1 MERCRQHSGH
11 GIILVMKRTNLF
23 CVFIPLIAAFAIWTG
38 CSKSTSADSGNAN
51 STPTEQHSAP
61 VTQKPASV
69 ELRGGISCDNA
80 TTQTALELKKA
91 GWTYIMPEPKSA
103 KAAWGI
109 RDGRTTWWVG
119 YWTNERNNSTSS
131 IQPTKNAQGQL
142 VGDGQG
148 NRSWRRGGSPAAPSQ
163 IEWLCSKSGGVPPN

>member
-1 MERCRQHSGH
+1 
-11 GIILVMKRTNLF
+11 MKRINLF
-23 CVFIPLIAAFAIWTG
+23 GAIISLIAAFAVWTG
-38 CSKSTSADSGNAN
+38 CSKSPSADSGNAN
-51 STPTEQHSAP
+51 STSAEQRSTP
-61 VTQKPASV
+61 VTPQPALV
-69 ELRGGISCDNA
+69 ELRKGISCDDA
-80 TTQTALELKKA
+80 TTQTALELKRA
-91 GWTYIMPEPKSA
+91 GWTYNMPEPKSA
-103 KAAWGI
+103 KAAWGV

-119 YWTNERNNSTSS
+119 YWTNERNNSRSS